1 MSPIEKLQELLAKA
15 TPAPWGTDEDGVT
28 CPPDRPDQAPFYVEF
43 EGAKDADS
51 QLVAALR
58 NLAPEMMALWEAA
71 NSAETDSQ
79 SEMLGHCTQLSPDF
93 HAAIAALNAKSAEVL
108 K

>member
-1 MSPIEKLQELLAKA
+1 MTPLEKLKDLEAKA
-15 TPAPWGTDEDGVT
+15 SQAPWGTDEDGVT

-43 EGAKDADS
+43 EGAEDVDS

-58 NLAPEMMALWEAA
+58 NLAPEMIALWAA
-71 NSAETDSQ
+71 ADSAEADSQ

-93 HAAIAALNAKSAEVL
+93 HDAIAALNAKAAEVL